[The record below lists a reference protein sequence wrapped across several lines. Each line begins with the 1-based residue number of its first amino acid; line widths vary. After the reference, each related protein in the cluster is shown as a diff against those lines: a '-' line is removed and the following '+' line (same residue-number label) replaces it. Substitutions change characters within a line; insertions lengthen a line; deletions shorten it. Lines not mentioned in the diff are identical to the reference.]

1 MTEPSQYPVLI
12 RPLDSDDGGGFVALV
27 PDLPGCISDGATV
40 QEALANVQDAITCWI
55 EAATDMG
62 RPIPKPRPYRPQRP
76 QPLKKYG

>member
-27 PDLPGCISDGATV
+27 PDLPGCISDGATA